1 MVYSFKKARITA
13 RRTKIVCTL
22 GPSSGST
29 EQVRALAEAG
39 MDVARMNFSHG
50 TVDEHK
56 ARILAVRKV
65 SEELDKPIG
74 ILQDLPGPKIR
85 TGRLVGGHV
94 QLGPGSIIVLTSED
108 ISGDEKRVS
117 VSYPELAGQ
126 LSPGQRVLIDDGR
139 IELKVDAIAGADVIC
154 RVVTGGILG
163 ERKGVNLP
171 ETRLQIPLPTD
182 RDREYLRFGLANR
195 IDFAA
200 LSFVQTADD
209 VESARREIAA
219 QGADVPLVAKI
230 ERPQAVREIG
240 QITDKANSVMIARG
254 DLGVEMDPEEVPV
267 IQKEIIALCNRKGVP
282 VITATQ
288 MLESMIQNPR
298 PTRAEA
304 SDVAN
309 AVLDGSDAVMLS
321 GETAVGAYPV
331 EAVRMISRITTLTE
345 QRIGAKTKGWQAP
358 DPAQSVDLAIG
369 EAACS
374 AAQIANAQAIV
385 CLTQS
390 GSTAVRI
397 SQFRPPQSILAFTP
411 SPEALKRMTLL
422 WGVTPFLLES
432 LFDDFDQLVGYLIE
446 EFRRQEMVRPGQHVV
461 FTAGL
466 PFGKRRATNMVR
478 IEQV

>member
-1 MVYSFKKARITA
+1 MAYSFKKTSIPA
-13 RRTKIVCTL
+13 RRTKIICTL
-22 GPSSGST
+22 GPSSST
-29 EQVRALAEAG
+29 PEQVRALAEAG
-39 MDVARMNFSHG
+39 MDIARLNFSHG

-56 ARILAVRKV
+56 ARILAVRGV

-85 TGRLVGGHV
+85 TGRLIGGQV
-94 QLGPGSIIVLTSED
+94 QLNPGTIITLIGED
-108 ISGDEKRVS
+108 IPGDDKRIF
-117 VSYPELAGQ
+117 VSYSELASQ
-126 LSPGQRVLIDDGR
+126 VFPGQRILIDDGR
-139 IELKVDAIAGADVIC
+139 IELKVDTITGANVIC
-154 RVVTGGILG
+154 RVVTGGILR

-171 ETRLQIPLPTD
+171 ETHLQIPLPTE
-182 RDREYLRFGLANR
+182 RDLEYLRFGLANH

-200 LSFVQTADD
+200 LSFVQTASD
-209 VESARREIAA
+209 VERA
-219 QGADVPLVAKI
+219 QKETDIPIVAKI
-230 ERPQAVREIG
+230 ERPQAVREIRS
-240 QITDKANSVMIARG
+240 ITDKASAVMIARG

-321 GETAVGAYPV
+321 GETAVGAYAV

-345 QRIGAKTKGWQAP
+345 QRIGTRTKGWQTP
-358 DPAQSVDLAIG
+358 DPAQSTDLAIG

-374 AAQIANAQAIV
+374 AAQIADARAIV

-390 GSTAVRI
+390 GSTAARI
-397 SQFRPPQSILAFTP
+397 SQFRPSQPILAFTP
-411 SPEALKRMTLL
+411 SLEALYRMTLV
-422 WGVTPFLLES
+422 WGVAPFLLQ
-432 LFDDFDQLVGYLIE
+432 LPFDDFDQLVEYLID
-446 EFRRQEMVRPGQHVV
+446 EFRRQEMVRRGGHVV

-478 IEQV
+478 IEEA

>member
-1 MVYSFKKARITA
+1 MAYSFKKAGIQA

-22 GPSSGST
+22 GPSSSSM

-39 MDVARMNFSHG
+39 MDIARLNFSHG
-50 TVDEHK
+50 TVDEHQ
-56 ARILAVRKV
+56 ARILAVRRT
-65 SEELDKPIG
+65 SHELDRPIG

-85 TGRLVGGHV
+85 TGRLIGGQI
-94 QLGPGSIIVLTSED
+94 QLSPGTIIALTGED
-108 ISGDEKRVS
+108 ITGDEKKIS
-117 VSYPELAGQ
+117 VSFPELAGQ
-126 LSPGQRVLIDDGR
+126 VSPGQRILIDDGR
-139 IELKVDAIAGADVIC
+139 IELKVDSIAGADVVC
-154 RVVTGGILG
+154 RVVTGGVLR

-171 ETRLQIPLPTD
+171 ETRLQVTVPTA
-182 RDREYLRFGLANR
+182 RDLEYLRFGLANHV
-195 IDFAA
+195 DFAA
-200 LSFVQTADD
+200 LSFVQAAAD
-209 VESARREIAA
+209 VERARKEMAA
-219 QGADVPLVAKI
+219 QGSDVPIVAKI

-240 QITDKANSVMIARG
+240 PITDKVNAVMIARG

-267 IQKEIIALCNRKGVP
+267 IQKEVIALCNRKGVP

-321 GETAVGAYPV
+321 AETAVGAYPV
-331 EAVRMISRITTLTE
+331 EAVRMISRIATLTE
-345 QRIGAKTKGWQAP
+345 QRIGAKTKGWQTP
-358 DPAQSVDLAIG
+358 DPAQSTDLAIG

-374 AAQIANAQAIV
+374 AAQIADARAII

-397 SQFRPPQSILAFTP
+397 SQFRPPQPILAFTP
-411 SPEALKRMTLL
+411 GVEALQRMTLL

-432 LFDDFDQLVGYLIE
+432 PFDDLDRLVAYLID
-446 EFRRQEMVRPGQHVV
+446 EFRRQEMVGPGQHVV

-478 IEQV
+478 IEEV